1 MLDNQHVTEQMAMVA
16 DRSGLSVGNDLST
29 ARADK
34 VEEALEEQIAHYKK
48 QRDGLLAMLEEHGID
63 VDINTGL
70 ED

>member
-16 DRSGLSVGNDLST
+16 DRMQ
-29 ARADK
+29 
-34 VEEALEEQIAHYKK
+34 EALEEQIAHYKK